1 MDAAKIDR
9 MLTLI
14 RSAQDQ
20 IGSARAGSLRPG
32 ADIQANDAPASG
44 GFAGALKSSLDA
56 VNTRQQSASALAQAF
71 ETGTTTASLAEV
83 MLATQKASV
92 AFQATVQVRN
102 KLVQA
107 YQDVMNMPV

>member
-1 MDAAKIDR
+1 MDVAKIDR

-14 RSAQDQ
+14 RAAQDQ
-20 IGSARAGSLRPG
+20 VGAARVGERKLADAGRVADAEPG
-32 ADIQANDAPASG
+32 D
-44 GFAGALKSSLDA
+44 FAGALKASLDS
-56 VNTRQQSASALAQAF
+56 VNRTQQSANALGQAF
-71 ETGTTTASLAEV
+71 ESGTTTASLAEV

-107 YQDVMNMPV
+107 YQDVMNMSV